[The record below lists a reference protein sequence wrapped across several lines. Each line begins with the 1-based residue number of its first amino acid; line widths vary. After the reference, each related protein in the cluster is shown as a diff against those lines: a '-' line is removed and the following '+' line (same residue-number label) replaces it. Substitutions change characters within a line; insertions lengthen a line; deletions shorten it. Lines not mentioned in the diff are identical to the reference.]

1 MQGRTESM
9 WGALLC
15 NAWWAFSPLCPLVGY
30 SGWLVVQ
37 RAMLDGWLHAGPI
50 HVAWL
55 SITCRPQVMTG
66 GKKKGQ
72 RVDQPARGG

>member
-1 MQGRTESM
+1 MRGMWGEQ

-15 NAWWAFSPLCPLVGY
+15 KACRALHLCALVGY
-30 SGWLVVQ
+30 SGRSCNMPCW
-37 RAMLDGWLHAGPI
+37 MAGCSARPI